1 VKAAPFEYARP
12 SSVAEAVDLIGDHGA
27 NVVAGGQSLVPMMA
41 MRLARPR
48 RLVDLGALE
57 ELRGIERKQ
66 GHVVIGAMVSQRTV
80 EESSEIATLSPL
92 VSSAMPWIGH
102 REIRNRGTVG
112 GSIAHADP
120 AAELPAVTVTLDAIL
135 TAAGPDGE
143 RTIRAREFF
152 KSPFQTTLDAN
163 ELLTAIR
170 IPVARPGD
178 GFFITEV
185 ARRHG
190 DFALC
195 GATAHIHRV
204 AETASNAVVVLFGI
218 GDKPVLIDA
227 AQALDSDNGDRFGR
241 AAQQLG
247 EMIKPSGDIHGSVS
261 YRRRVARALIA
272 KSLAGAWEDAG
283 KRWR

>member
-1 VKAAPFEYARP
+1 MKAAPFEYARP
-12 SSVAEAVDLIGDHGA
+12 SSVAEAVELIGDPGA
-27 NVVAGGQSLVPMMA
+27 RVVAGGQSLVPMMA

-57 ELRGIERKQ
+57 VLRRIEREQ
-66 GHVVIGAMVSQRTV
+66 GYVVIGAMVSQRTV
-80 EESSEIATLSPL
+80 EESSEVATLSPL
-92 VSSAMPWIGH
+92 VSSAMPCIGH

-120 AAELPAVTVTLDAIL
+120 AAELPAVTVTLDATL
-135 TAAGPDGE
+135 TAVGPDGE
-143 RTIRAREFF
+143 RTIQAREFF
-152 KSPFQTTLDAN
+152 KRSFQTTLDAN

-195 GATAHIHRV
+195 GVTAHIHRV
-204 AETASNAVVVLFGI
+204 DETASSAVVGLFGI
-218 GDKPVLIDA
+218 EDKPVLLDA
-227 AQALDSDNGDRFGR
+227 AQALDSDTEDRFGR
-241 AAQQLG
+241 AAQQLAG
-247 EMIKPSGDIHGSVS
+247 MIKPSGDIHGSVS

-272 KSLAGAWEDAG
+272 RSLAGAWEDAER
-283 KRWR
+283 RWR

>member
-12 SSVAEAVDLIGDHGA
+12 SSVAEAIELIGDPEA
-27 NVVAGGQSLVPMMA
+27 KAVAGGQSLVPMMS

-48 RLVDLGALE
+48 KLVDLGGLE
-57 ELRGIERKQ
+57 ELRGLEMED
-66 GHVVIGAMVSQRTV
+66 GHVVIGAMVRQRTV
-80 EESSEIATLSPL
+80 EESSEVASLSPL
-92 VSSAMPWIGH
+92 VSAAMPWIGH

-135 TAAGPDGE
+135 TAVGPDGE

-152 KSPFQTTLDAN
+152 KGAFQTTLDAK

-204 AETASNAVVVLFGI
+204 AETASSAVVGLFGI
-218 GDKPVLIDA
+218 GDKPVLLDA
-227 AQALDSDNGDRFGR
+227 AQALDSDNGDRFER
-241 AAQQLG
+241 AAQQLAEG
-247 EMIKPSGDIHGSVS
+247 IEPSGDVHGSAS
-261 YRRRVARALIA
+261 YRRRLARTLIA
-272 KSLAGAWEDAG
+272 RSLTGAWEDA
-283 KRWR
+283 RRRSQ